1 MASTMSPQQFSR
13 AIALLAR
20 DRSWRPELKRAYRPV
35 SNLAARMSRAEMR
48 TSGDRQLAAAARG
61 VRGNASALGAQIRV
75 SGRVPTSTTTM
86 SALAPVYGTKGR
98 TGWFAKPR
106 YAMSGSR
113 NNPSWIGNNWT
124 VGVRGEGPRGVNAA
138 IAEGQEQIVDEFE
151 TATVAMLKR
160 AFPNL
165 R

>member
-1 MASTMSPQQFSR
+1 
-13 AIALLAR
+13 
-20 DRSWRPELKRAYRPV
+20 
-35 SNLAARMSRAEMR
+35 
-48 TSGDRQLAAAARG
+48 
-61 VRGNASALGAQIRV
+61 
-75 SGRVPTSTTTM
+75 
-86 SALAPVYGTKGR
+86 
-98 TGWFAKPR
+98 
-106 YAMSGSR
+106 MSGSR